1 MKDSIFL
8 LCIVILAGPCII
20 YAIVHSAKD
29 MNVKTLNGHVKNNL
43 SSSDKV
49 LVDLENK
56 NYYRKLNWKRM
67 LLFAIAFFIVIVIC
81 VWLPALNNKD
91 NILKYIIGGLFVYV
105 VVIIILVALTL
116 KDINKLSDDNF
127 VYVIKGYLRNVYVY
141 RGTRIVL
148 VYYDFV
154 QQKYIAK
161 RIMLN
166 TNEIGNQLI
175 EKNKYVDILV
185 QKNANKLKYISLR

>member
-116 KDINKLSDDNF
+116 KDINKF
-127 VYVIKGYLRNVYVY
+127 CFCY
-141 RGTRIVL
+141 
-148 VYYDFV
+148 
-154 QQKYIAK
+154 
-161 RIMLN
+161 
-166 TNEIGNQLI
+166 
-175 EKNKYVDILV
+175 
-185 QKNANKLKYISLR
+185 